1 MRPVSVALLL
11 SLFVV
16 TCGAPAAQPSPTPVP
31 ATPAPTPPPTPAP
44 TSSPSP
50 APAGPSLAD
59 LARAGKAATYKVTYK
74 VSSKGAAGSVEG
86 VTQTWYVKPPKLR
99 MDSFIFSTGPAP
111 DTSIFILE
119 NGVFSC
125 GSSGGTPV
133 CITMPADQ
141 AALARQPLDVQNQF
155 ASGSADVD
163 VTPKGTRQIAG
174 QQATCFETKH
184 KTLGAE
190 GTLCYTAQGV
200 ALLIAYKVP
209 GTEVTMEATAYSTAV
224 SDDDFKLPVPSR

>member
-1 MRPVSVALLL
+1 MRPLGVALLL
-11 SLFVV
+11 SLFVAA
-16 TCGAPAAQPSPTPVP
+16 CSAPAAQPSPTPVP

-44 TSSPSP
+44 ASSAP

-74 VSSKGAAGSVEG
+74 VSSKNAAGSVEG

-99 MDSFIFSTGPAP
+99 MDSFLFSTGPTP
-111 DTSIFILE
+111 DVSVFVLE

-125 GSSGGTPV
+125 GSSGGPLF

-141 AALARQPLDVQNQF
+141 AAQVRQPLEVQSQF

-163 VTPKGTRQIAG
+163 VTPKGSRQIAG
-174 QQATCFETKH
+174 QQATCFEMRH
-184 KTLGAE
+184 RTLGAE

-209 GTEVTMEATAYSTAV
+209 GIEVSMEATAYSTAV
-224 SDDDFKLPVPSR
+224 SDDDFKLPVPAQ